1 MSTTRWNPADPG
13 TMSVETIKASLDH
26 PERYRVAVNR
36 YPPGTAF
43 SGHTSEGTIYLL
55 SGSCRY
61 SHANG
66 EDTLTANDVFDLPA
80 GKYRLEVVGD
90 SEVEEVKVW
99 LLPEAVWRS

>member
-1 MSTTRWNPADPG
+1 MSIMRWNAADRG

-26 PERYRVAVNR
+26 PERCRVTVNR
-36 YPPGTAF
+36 YSPGTAF
-43 SGHTSEGTIYLL
+43 SGHTRAGTVYLL

-66 EDTLTANDVFDLPA
+66 VDTLTANDIFALPA

-99 LLPEAVWRS
+99 LLPEAAWRS